1 MPQTMLHASV
11 QCASARSG
19 NGAPVQG
26 DVRPEP
32 PTVASNVLPP
42 RTVLVHC
49 AIAMSENEA
58 PIRGNVW
65 LALQPLL
72 RTPVLCVKP
81 LNGPIEILF
90 FKTFGTPERDAS
102 GCGWHFVS
110 RTKVHT
116 SCKEG
121 EFRSEMI
128 RLSPVTSQTTDQQLD
143 DVIAAI
149 RGFTTQVL
157 AKSDF
162 LHLMALPEG
171 MSRNEL
177 PDFTESSA
185 QAPVTE
191 VCPPL
196 PVCPQDRKSV
206 V

>member
-1 MPQTMLHASV
+1 M
-11 QCASARSG
+11 
-19 NGAPVQG
+19 
-26 DVRPEP
+26 
-32 PTVASNVLPP
+32 
-42 RTVLVHC
+42 
-49 AIAMSENEA
+49 
-58 PIRGNVW
+58 
-65 LALQPLL
+65 
-72 RTPVLCVKP
+72 LCVKP

-102 GCGWHFVS
+102 GCGWHFV
-110 RTKVHT
+110 
-116 SCKEG
+116 CKTMVRCG
-121 EFRSEMI
+121 EAFECKSDLI
-128 RLSPVTSQTTDQQLD
+128 RLCPVTSQTIDQQLD

-185 QAPVTE
+185 QAPVHE

-196 PVCPQDRKSV
+196 PSQFSKIRFLIPKVGW
-206 V
+206 